1 MLKKFPWDK
10 MNVKKI
16 PNQAR
21 STNFSFKRQGYCFLP
36 MFRNYTVY
44 GTIFGLYSMTR
55 NFTIFTMYATI
66 FGQFMMAFH
75 FF

>member
-44 GTIFGLYSMTR
+44 GTIFG
-55 NFTIFTMYATI
+55 
-66 FGQFMMAFH
+66 QFMMTFY